1 MNILRNL
8 KRLEQGIRL
17 TLPTDEEGFIG
28 RQCPNDECKGY
39 FKVTFGTG
47 LKGENLPCHCPYC
60 GHTGEQSDFI
70 TCEQIEYL
78 KSIMGREAMKAL
90 HKDMKEMEFEIKPK
104 GPFGIGVSMKLET
117 LRLQPIHCYRDKK
130 LETHIECSNCTLK
143 YAVYGVF
150 AFCPDCRQHNSLQ
163 VLIKN
168 FELAI
173 KLLDMTSN
181 VEKELAERLIEN
193 ALEDC
198 VSAFDGFGRE
208 ICHVHAKKSTDP
220 AKVVKISFQ
229 NLEGAKQNLRDLFKI
244 DISSG
249 LVGDEWKIAVQGF
262 QKRHLFSH
270 KMGVVDEEYIR
281 KTGDTLAVIGRK
293 VNISANEVRELVI
306 VLGKVA
312 HNLTG
317 EFARI
322 I

>member
-1 MNILRNL
+1 M
-8 KRLEQGIRL
+8 
-17 TLPTDEEGFIG
+17 P
-28 RQCPNDECKGY
+28 
-39 FKVTFGTG
+39 
-47 LKGENLPCHCPYC
+47 
-60 GHTGEQSDFI
+60 
-70 TCEQIEYL
+70 
-78 KSIMGREAMKAL
+78 
-90 HKDMKEMEFEIKPK
+90 
-104 GPFGIGVSMKLET
+104 
-117 LRLQPIHCYRDKK
+117 CYREKK

-150 AFCPDCRQHNSLQ
+150 AFCPDCRQRNSLQ
-163 VLIKN
+163 ILIKN

-173 KLLDMTSN
+173 KLLDITSN

-249 LVGDEWKIAVQGF
+249 LVGDEWKTAVQGF

-270 KMGVVDEEYIR
+270 NMGVVDEEYIR

-293 VNISANEVRELVI
+293 VNISANEVRELVEI
-306 VLGKVA
+306 LRKVA